1 MVVEL
6 EMKGMSRLQPP
17 ILFIASTILTFLLF
31 NALSFLLVTAS
42 VILLLTASYAAKYRQ
57 EGVGAG
63 LAYFGLAYIGFGL
76 ALLGIG
82 LIQTHAGCIFLIGDC
97 YQPTLPSYWFYFK
110 VAVNLGL
117 TTLNGLALTFVYLN
131 IRRI

>member
-1 MVVEL
+1 MP
-6 EMKGMSRLQPP
+6 RLFF
-17 ILFIASTILTFLLF
+17 ISLSVAALTSLVFFLFQ
-31 NALSFLLVTAS
+31 SFDFKLVTAA
-42 VILLLTASYAAKYRQ
+42 VILLLTASYVAKYRRE

-63 LAYFGLAYIGFGL
+63 LAYFGLAYVGFGL

-82 LIQTHAGCIFLIGDC
+82 LLQTHAGCMFLIGDC
-97 YQPTLPSYWFYFK
+97 YQHGLPSYWFYFK

-131 IRRI
+131 IRRAID

>member
-1 MVVEL
+1 M
-6 EMKGMSRLQPP
+6 
-17 ILFIASTILTFLLF
+17 
-31 NALSFLLVTAS
+31 LVTAA
-42 VILLLTASYAAKYRQ
+42 VVLLLTASYAVKYRG

-63 LAYFGLAYIGFGL
+63 LAYFGLAFVGFGL

-82 LIQTHAGCIFLIGDC
+82 LLQTHAGCMFLIGDC

-131 IRRI
+131 IRRS

>member
-1 MVVEL
+1 MN
-6 EMKGMSRLQPP
+6 RL
-17 ILFIASTILTFLLF
+17 LLTLLLIASTTMTFFLM
-31 NALSFLLVTAS
+31 NAFGFMLITAA
-42 VILLLTASYAAKYRQ
+42 VIILLTASYTMKYWR

-63 LAYFGLAYIGFGL
+63 LAYFGLAYVGFGL

-82 LIQTHAGCIFLIGDC
+82 LLQTHAGCMFLIGDC

-131 IRRI
+131 IRRAVD

>member
-1 MVVEL
+1 MN
-6 EMKGMSRLQPP
+6 RL
-17 ILFIASTILTFLLF
+17 LLTLLLIASTTMTF
-31 NALSFLLVTAS
+31 FLMNVFGFMLITAA
-42 VILLLTASYAAKYRQ
+42 VIILLTASYTMKYWR

-63 LAYFGLAYIGFGL
+63 LAYFGLAYVGFGL

-82 LIQTHAGCIFLIGDC
+82 LLQTHAGCMFLIGDC

-131 IRRI
+131 IRRAVD

>member
-1 MVVEL
+1 MNSL
-6 EMKGMSRLQPP
+6 L
-17 ILFIASTILTFLLF
+17 LTLLLIASTTMTF
-31 NALSFLLVTAS
+31 FLMNVFGFMLITAA
-42 VILLLTASYAAKYRQ
+42 VIILLTASYTMKYWR

-63 LAYFGLAYIGFGL
+63 LAYFGLAYVGFGL

-82 LIQTHAGCIFLIGDC
+82 LLQTHAGCMFLIGDC

-131 IRRI
+131 IRRAVD

>member
-1 MVVEL
+1 M
-6 EMKGMSRLQPP
+6 
-17 ILFIASTILTFLLF
+17 TILTFF
-31 NALSFLLVTAS
+31 LSQSFGFMLVTAA
-42 VILLLTASYAAKYRQ
+42 VILLLTASYAVKYRR

-63 LAYFGLAYIGFGL
+63 LAYFGLAYVAFGL

-82 LIQTHAGCIFLIGDC
+82 LLQTHAGCMFLIGDC

-131 IRRI
+131 IRRS

>member
-1 MVVEL
+1 ML
-6 EMKGMSRLQPP
+6 
-17 ILFIASTILTFLLF
+17 I
-31 NALSFLLVTAS
+31 TAA
-42 VILLLTASYAAKYRQ
+42 VIILLTASYTMKYWR

-63 LAYFGLAYIGFGL
+63 LAYFGLAYVGFGL

-82 LIQTHAGCIFLIGDC
+82 LLQTHAGCMFLIGDC

-131 IRRI
+131 IRRAVD

>member
-1 MVVEL
+1 MN
-6 EMKGMSRLQPP
+6 RL
-17 ILFIASTILTFLLF
+17 LLTLLLIASTTLTFFLM
-31 NALSFLLVTAS
+31 NAFGFMLITAA
-42 VILLLTASYAAKYRQ
+42 VIILLTASYTMKYWR

-63 LAYFGLAYIGFGL
+63 LAYFGLAYVGFGL

-82 LIQTHAGCIFLIGDC
+82 LLQTHAGCMFLIGDC
-97 YQPTLPSYWFYFK
+97 YQPTLPSYWFYVK

-131 IRRI
+131 IRRS